1 MSALSLWVG
10 FLFIVIPVLVTTCVF
25 ILIYLNQ
32 KRNREKVPVPRAWRA
47 VTARIT
53 AASVELSHGEDDAS
67 YYPSI
72 QFEYTDEGRVFKG
85 TQAVGRPYNIISKA
99 WQTLSRYEVGKE
111 ITVYC
116 NPDNPGETRLWVK

>member
-1 MSALSLWVG
+1 M
-10 FLFIVIPVLVTTCVF
+10 
-25 ILIYLNQ
+25 LIYVNQ
-32 KRNREKVPVPRAWRA
+32 KRIKERIPVPRGWKA

-53 AASVELSHGEDDAS
+53 AASVERSHGKDDAC

-72 QFEYTDEGRVFKG
+72 QFEYTDEGRVYKA
-85 TQAVGRPYNIISKA
+85 TQAVGRSYTIISKA